1 MSAEK
6 NEDRIADNTTSELQT
21 KPIEDAGEM
30 PLAAGLIC
38 LILIGINLRPGIVSI
53 GPLLPS
59 ISQDF
64 GLSHTE
70 ASLLTSIPDVLMGI
84 LALPAPWL
92 ALRYGRDKVIIFSL
106 TILVGALLLRGFAG
120 SVTQL
125 LMSTA
130 AVGAGLAISGA
141 LVGGFIKAVYPLR
154 VALVMGVYAAALS
167 LGSAVSA
174 AASSPIAKVFGSW
187 RFGSGMWAAP
197 CLLAISAWLYVERH
211 QRRHQKIKSLQVKK
225 YKLPLSNRT
234 AWLIAIF
241 FACDNFI
248 FYSLITWIAP
258 LYREHGMDE
267 TTTGLILSS
276 FPAIFVIATPIAG
289 LFSRKTDRRSIL
301 GMFSAISAVSL
312 TCLALAP
319 YALPFVW
326 VPIIAFGV
334 AGGFTLGMT
343 LPLDNARDTDEANV
357 WNAFIITVAYLVA
370 SVGPL
375 TIGFLRDL
383 TGSFHSSL
391 WLLAAVGCLM
401 VALTPFLQPKQN
413 S

>member
-187 RFGSGMWAAP
+187 HVGGS
-197 CLLAISAWLYVERH
+197 
-211 QRRHQKIKSLQVKK
+211 
-225 YKLPLSNRT
+225 LP
-234 AWLIAIF
+234 
-241 FACDNFI
+241 
-248 FYSLITWIAP
+248 
-258 LYREHGMDE
+258 
-267 TTTGLILSS
+267 
-276 FPAIFVIATPIAG
+276 
-289 LFSRKTDRRSIL
+289 
-301 GMFSAISAVSL
+301 
-312 TCLALAP
+312 
-319 YALPFVW
+319 
-326 VPIIAFGV
+326 
-334 AGGFTLGMT
+334 
-343 LPLDNARDTDEANV
+343 
-357 WNAFIITVAYLVA
+357 
-370 SVGPL
+370 
-375 TIGFLRDL
+375 IG
-383 TGSFHSSL
+383 
-391 WLLAAVGCLM
+391 
-401 VALTPFLQPKQN
+401 N
-413 S
+413 